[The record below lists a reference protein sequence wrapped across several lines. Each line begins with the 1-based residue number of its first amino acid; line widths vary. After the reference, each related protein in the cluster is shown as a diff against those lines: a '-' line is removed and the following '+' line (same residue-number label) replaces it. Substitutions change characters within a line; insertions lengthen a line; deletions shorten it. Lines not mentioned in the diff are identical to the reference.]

1 MRRFSSFLLTL
12 LGVLALASACGS
24 GSSGGASAASLNTTG
39 SNPDVAVVGDI
50 HITRGELDHL
60 ITLAQKRAA
69 VQKQKLPA
77 PGSATYTST
86 VVLPTVQTLV
96 TNAEVQNIADALGI
110 KVSDSDVTKQLNT
123 AVQQQFAGDQSKFQ
137 SFLKQYGMT
146 VDDIKQQYIV
156 PSLLQNKIIAKLK
169 AQYAVSDKQVQDYYN
184 SHKSSYK
191 SPDTRKVHYIL
202 AKDKADA
209 EAART
214 AAVKG
219 ESFASLV
226 KKYSLDYTNNPSGA
240 LTATSM
246 PGSLE
251 QNFQNAVFQDLQT
264 GGVTTP
270 VEVDST
276 YAQQKLVDNHGNAE
290 CKPTCYFVIKA
301 DADTVKGSPQSF
313 SQVKDQIKSTLEQTV
328 QAQKLQ
334 KRIQSLLAGQK
345 KITKYASGYAPPT
358 PAKPGSTSGGAPTT

>member
-12 LGVLALASACGS
+12 FGVLALASACGS
-24 GSSGGASAASLNTTG
+24 GSSGGASAASLNTSG
-39 SNPDVAVVGDI
+39 SNPDVAVVGNI
-50 HITRGELDHL
+50 HITRSELDHL
-60 ITLAQKRAA
+60 ITLKQKQAE

-77 PGSATYTST
+77 PGSASYAST
-86 VVLPTVQTLV
+86 VVQPVVQTLV

-146 VDDIKQQYIV
+146 VDDIKQQFIV
-156 PSLLQNKIIAKLK
+156 PSLLQQKIIAKLK
-169 AQYAVSDKQVQDYYN
+169 SQYSVSDKQVQDYYN

-209 EAART
+209 EAARN

-219 ESFASLV
+219 QSFASLV
-226 KKYSLDYTNNPSGA
+226 KKYSLDYKNNASGA
-240 LTATSM
+240 LTATST

-264 GGVTTP
+264 GGVTVP

-276 YAQQKLVDNHGNAE
+276 YAQQKLPGQ

-301 DADTVKGSPQSF
+301 DADTVKGGQQSF

-334 KRIQSLLAGQK
+334 KRIQQLLAAQK
-345 KITKYASGYAPPT
+345 KITKYAPGYAPPT